1 LKLEVRMLEKKVN
14 MLEKQAK
21 VQPSQ
26 DNHRNIVNKLK
37 KEKIMPKLVPQ

>member
-1 LKLEVRMLEKKVN
+1 

-26 DNHRNIVNKLK
+26 DNRRNMVNKF
-37 KEKIMPKLVPQ
+37 EKRKTMPKLASQ

>member
-1 LKLEVRMLEKKVN
+1 

-26 DNHRNIVNKLK
+26 DNRRNIVNKFEK
-37 KEKIMPKLVPQ
+37 GKIMPKFASQ